1 MQFHGGWFLGVH
13 LLWWLVGVV
22 LIFALFPLFA
32 PVSRYRGR
40 ETPLAIL
47 QRRYAAGEISS
58 DEYEE
63 RKAKLERD
71 APSAQK

>member
-1 MQFHGGWFLGVH
+1 
-13 LLWWLVGVV
+13 
-22 LIFALFPLFA
+22 LFR
-32 PVSRYRGR
+32 VR

-58 DEYEE
+58 DEHEE

-71 APSAQK
+71 APSAQR